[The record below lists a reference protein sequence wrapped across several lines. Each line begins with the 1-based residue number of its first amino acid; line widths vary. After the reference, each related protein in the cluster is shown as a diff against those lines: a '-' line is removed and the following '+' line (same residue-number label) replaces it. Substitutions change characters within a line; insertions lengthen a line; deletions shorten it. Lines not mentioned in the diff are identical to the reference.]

1 MRPVSRMH
9 IDMLAPEATRAM
21 IRESIALHDKAAV
34 LAREIFLGADKGHH
48 HAYSTVVVA
57 EAAKRVPFWVVQ
69 VKSNRTI
76 PPGSFEADI
85 VFAPSLPSATIFPAT
100 VIRQGGVVFMLSD
113 VHETDMVPLVFTCV
127 GETRIWPSEG
137 ADGTSAW
144 AEGEDGGS
152 IACCSCW
159 ADVLPETLV

>member
-1 MRPVSRMH
+1 MRSVPRINV
-9 IDMLAPEATRAM
+9 DMLAPETLRTM
-21 IRESIALHDKAAV
+21 IRKSITVHRRPAV
-34 LAREIFLGADKGHH
+34 FAREIFLGADECHCRH
-48 HAYSTVVVA
+48 STTVVA
-57 EAAKRVPFWVVQ
+57 EAEKRVPFCVVQ
-69 VKSNRTI
+69 MKSKRTVPCGKEDAAMI
-76 PPGSFEADI
+76 L
-85 VFAPSLPSATIFPAT
+85 LPSFPSAMVFPAA

-113 VHETDMVPLVFTCV
+113 VHETDMVPLVFTRV